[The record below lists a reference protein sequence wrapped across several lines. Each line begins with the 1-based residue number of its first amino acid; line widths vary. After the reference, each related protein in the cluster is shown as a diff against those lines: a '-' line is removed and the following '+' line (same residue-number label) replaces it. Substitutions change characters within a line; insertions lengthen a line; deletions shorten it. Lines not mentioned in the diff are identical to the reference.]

1 MNQMEQNEDST
12 RKPTPRSPALVVVI
26 LFASGIALDRFFSSR
41 FDFWRWELLL
51 TLEFFLLIGWLVA
64 RSIHTQLV
72 LTLICGAVL
81 ICGAGWH
88 HWFWELIPPNHIRNY
103 AGKEATP
110 VRLEAIVLSEPIWKE
125 NQLPDFASAWP
136 GSDRTIFQIQSEQI
150 HLHDRTIPVSG
161 RIRLTV
167 SGALSGVQTGDR
179 ILVIGKMRNLQPNPN
194 PGTYDFAEDQRRD
207 SILTTLFCEHA
218 EGVHVLKK
226 VDIHIISWLDRGLDT
241 VRFRIRDVFQ
251 QTLPPE
257 SAAMANALILGDRTQ
272 LDDEV
277 NTAFRRSGLMHL
289 LSISGLH
296 VALIGALAGWLA
308 CLLGGTSRS
317 FNQFTLAG
325 MTLAWILA
333 EFRPPVFRAWLL
345 GLMLFWSWTSFR
357 KIRTVQAL
365 GLAGWICLIVN
376 PSWLFDVGTQ
386 LSFLAIVAIL
396 GCWKW
401 MPSLFRKQEETQL
414 VASESTSDSPTYF
427 QLGLRKAI
435 HFLKQTAFISL
446 AITLFLLPILTAH
459 FHLISLAGIPAT
471 MLALPLLAIALPG
484 LILIAAIGYFSP
496 AIASLIAIPTHYI
509 LVLMSDLAELFSHG
523 PLQWLPAGMSPGIMA
538 CFCLLAG
545 LLIFLPKQTGSP
557 WKAGISI
564 SWCLLLVFGLS
575 PFPRSVFQQSLE
587 CRVLSVGHGNACL
600 MRCPNGQTIL
610 FDAGSMENGRF
621 ASSAIIASL
630 SDMGCNR
637 IDAIVISHTDTD
649 HLNAIPFLIDEVP
662 VHTIFLNPVGLNPQ
676 HPGLAAVIEKISDNQ
691 VNLRLLQPKDGI
703 NLDKYVRISTR
714 QCGSSP
720 LSHLASDNE
729 HSIVMEVEY
738 AGRHLL
744 FPADVSGSGQKRLFE
759 KKSPGYDFL
768 VAPHHGSIK
777 DNTPNFMEWVDAENI
792 VFSTGDDDNRLYL
805 TELYSQQQVLWTT
818 GGAVR
823 CRINSQGQFSVEQ
836 WNNKQR
842 WVNPLKK

>member
-1 MNQMEQNEDST
+1 MNPHEKNEDST
-12 RKPTPRSPALVVVI
+12 CKPTPRSPALVVAI
-26 LFASGIALDRFFSSR
+26 LFAYGIVVDRVLSSR
-41 FDFWRWELLL
+41 FDFWRWELLVF
-51 TLEFFLLIGWLVA
+51 LELFLLISWLILQ
-64 RSIHTQLV
+64 RLQGQLA
-72 LTLICGAVL
+72 LTFLCGAVTICGAS
-81 ICGAGWH
+81 WH
-88 HWFWELIPPNHIRNY
+88 HWFWELIPPKHIRNY
-103 AGKEATP
+103 ASEEATP
-110 VRLEAIVLSEPIWKE
+110 VLLEATVLSEPIWKE

-136 GSDRTIFQIQSEQI
+136 GSDRTIFHIQSEQI
-150 HLHDRTIPVSG
+150 HLTDRTLPVSG

-167 SGALSGVQTGDR
+167 SGAFSGVQTGDQ
-179 ILVIGKMRNLQPNPN
+179 ILVVGKMRNLPPNRN

-218 EGVHVLKK
+218 EGVQVLKK
-226 VDIHIISWLDRGLDT
+226 ADIHILSWFHQGLDD
-241 VRFRIRDVFQ
+241 VRIRIREVFQ
-251 QTLPPE
+251 QTLPTD

-414 VASESTSDSPTYF
+414 LASESTSDSPTYF
-427 QLGLRKAI
+427 QLGLRKVI
-435 HFLKQTAFISL
+435 LFLKQTAFISL

-459 FHLISLAGIPAT
+459 FHLVSLAGIPAT
-471 MLALPLLAIALPG
+471 VLALPLLAIALPG
-484 LILIAAIGYFSP
+484 LILTAVIGFFSTT
-496 AIASLIAIPTHYI
+496 IASLIANPTHYI
-509 LVLMSDLAELFSHG
+509 LMLMSELAELFSHG
-523 PLQWLPAGMSPGIMA
+523 PLQWLPSGMNSWIVA
-538 CFCLLAG
+538 CFCLLTG
-545 LLIFLPKQTGSP
+545 LLVFLPKQTTMP
-557 WKAGISI
+557 LKAGISI
-564 SWCLLLVFGLS
+564 SWCLLLVVGLS
-575 PFPRSVFQQSLE
+575 PISNSFFTQSLE

-621 ASSAIIASL
+621 ASSAITASL
-630 SDMGCNR
+630 SDLGCNR
-637 IDAIVISHTDTD
+637 LDAIIISHTDTD
-649 HLNAIPFLIDEVP
+649 HLNAIPFLMDEVP
-662 VHTIFLNPVGLNPQ
+662 IHTIFLNPVGLNPR
-676 HPGLAAVIEKISDNQ
+676 HPGLSAIVEKAADQQIKLQ
-691 VNLRLLQPKDGI
+691 LLQPEDEIK
-703 NLDKYVRISTR
+703 LDKNVRISTL
-714 QCGSSP
+714 QCGTSP
-720 LSHLASDNE
+720 LPYSASDNE

-738 AGRHLL
+738 ADRHLL
-744 FPADVSGSGQKRLFE
+744 FPADVSGNGQKRLFE
-759 KKSPGYDFL
+759 ETSPGYDFF

-777 DNTPNFMEWVDAENI
+777 DNAPDFVKWAAAEII
-792 VFSTGDDDNRLYL
+792 VFSTGDEDHRDYL
-805 TELYSQQQVLWTT
+805 TELYNPQQVLWTT

-823 CRINSQGQFSVEQ
+823 CRIDAQGHFSVEQ
-836 WNNKQR
+836 WQR
-842 WVNPLKK
+842 NQHWGIPLEN

>member
-1 MNQMEQNEDST
+1 MNPLEQNEGAI

-26 LFASGIALDRFFSSR
+26 LFACGIALDRFFSSR
-41 FDFWRWELLL
+41 FDFWRWELLVF
-51 TLEFFLLIGWLVA
+51 LELLLLIGWLILQ
-64 RSIHTQLV
+64 RFQSQLALILLCGV
-72 LTLICGAVL
+72 ISICGS
-81 ICGAGWH
+81 IWH
-88 HWFWELIPPNHIRNY
+88 HWFWELIPPNHIRNF
-103 AGKEATP
+103 ASEEATP
-110 VRLEAIVLSEPIWKE
+110 VRLEAIVVSEPTWKE
-125 NQLPDFASAWP
+125 NQLPEFASAWP
-136 GSDRTIFQIQSEQI
+136 GSDRTIFPIQSEQL
-150 HLHDRTIPVSG
+150 HLHDRTISVSG

-167 SGALSGVQTGDR
+167 SGPLNGVQTGDR
-179 ILVIGKMRNLQPNPN
+179 ILVIGKMRNLQPNRN
-194 PGTYDFAEDQRRD
+194 PGTYDFAEALRRD
-207 SILTTLFCEHA
+207 SVLTTLFCEHA
-218 EGVHVLKK
+218 EGVQVLKK
-226 VDIHIISWLDRGLDT
+226 ADIHIVSWFHRCLDT
-241 VRFRIRDVFQ
+241 VRIRIREVFQ
-251 QTLPPE
+251 QTLPSE

-401 MPSLFRKQEETQL
+401 MPSLFRNQIETKL
-414 VASESTSDSPTYF
+414 LTSESTSDSPSSIQRGF
-427 QLGLRKAI
+427 RHAI
-435 HFLKQTAFISL
+435 HFLKQTAIISL

-459 FHLISLAGIPAT
+459 FHLVSLAGIPAT
-471 MLALPLLAIALPG
+471 VLALPLLAIALPG
-484 LILIAAIGYFSP
+484 LILTATIGFFSP
-496 AIASLIAIPTHYI
+496 AIASLIATPTHYI
-509 LVLMSDLAELFSHG
+509 LMLMSGLAELFSRG
-523 PLQWLPAGMSPGIMA
+523 PLQWLPAGINFWIVA

-545 LLIFLPKQTGSP
+545 LLVFLPKQTGIP
-557 WKAGISI
+557 LKAGIST
-564 SWCLLLVFGLS
+564 SWCLLLVIGLS
-575 PFPRSVFQQSLE
+575 PFPSSIFHQSLE

-600 MRCPNGQTIL
+600 MRCPNGRIIL

-621 ASSAIIASL
+621 ASSAITASL
-630 SDMGCNR
+630 SDLGCNR

-649 HLNAIPFLIDEVP
+649 HLNAIPFLMDEIP
-662 VHTIFLNPVGLNPQ
+662 IHTIFLNPVGLNPR
-676 HPGLAAVIEKISDNQ
+676 HPGLAAIVEKAGEHHI
-691 VNLRLLQPKDGI
+691 NLRYLQPEDEI
-703 NLDKYVRISTR
+703 RLDKKVRISTR

-720 LSHLASDNE
+720 LSHLTSDNE

-738 AGRHLL
+738 ADRHLL
-744 FPADVSGSGQKRLFE
+744 FPADVSGDGQERLFE
-759 KKSPGYDFL
+759 ETSPGYDFL

-777 DNTPNFMEWVDAENI
+777 DNTLDFSKWAGAENI
-792 VFSTGDDDNRLYL
+792 VFSTGDENGQGYL
-805 TELYSQQQVLWTT
+805 TELYSPQQVLWTT
-818 GGAVR
+818 AGTVR
-823 CRINSQGQFSVEQ
+823 CRIDAQGHCTVEQ
-836 WNNKQR
+836 WHRNQY
-842 WVNPLKK
+842 WGIPLEN